1 MMKVVQQC
9 QCSHVAVGL
18 LLKAFVGRHAQRHL
32 ANLAAETAFVPELE
46 REGRRKPVWS

>member
-46 REGRRKPVWS
+46 RDERRKPVWS